1 MEDCIPCIGSAS
13 GIVITDAAYS
23 SEFDVFALSCND
35 SNCYLMSFGVES
47 NQINLI
53 DIIKGHD
60 DEITQVC
67 WSHYNS
73 RWFTGSVDKTL
84 RSWGISA
91 SPIDVLHLED
101 TVNCLIV
108 NELNHLIVAGVGN
121 QIRVYSGDLDS
132 LVQICKGHT
141 MEIKTLIYI
150 QEEQQYISTSRD
162 GTLRVWNAIS
172 TIQVDHKKKKH
183 AI

>member
-1 MEDCIPCIGSAS
+1 MMKSLRY
-13 GIVITDAAYS
+13 ITRTIELKVTVLSHS
-23 SEFDVFALSCND
+23 S
-35 SNCYLMSFGVES
+35 
-47 NQINLI
+47 
-53 DIIKGHD
+53 
-60 DEITQVC
+60 QVC